1 MPDPDVRP
9 GTSKDIVM
17 REFVNDTIKI
27 EMKNTQGHK
36 KPGSKARLPP
46 YQRKGYGHDVEPHR
60 AHHDPEF
67 LVILNPGMH
76 NLQSSQ
82 GVLQH
87 HTQCL
92 VDPGPEKRPRGT
104 SLQR

>member
-46 YQRKGYGHDVEPHR
+46 YQRKGYSHDVEPHR

-67 LVILNPGMH
+67 LVVYMTAANPHEWPSEGVPNSILLSKPFAPA
-76 NLQSSQ
+76 Q
-82 GVLQH
+82 
-87 HTQCL
+87 L
-92 VDPGPEKRPRGT
+92 VT
-104 SLQR
+104 C

>member
-1 MPDPDVRP
+1 
-9 GTSKDIVM
+9 M
-17 REFVNDTIKI
+17 REFVNDAIKI

-46 YQRKGYGHDVEPHR
+46 YQRQCDGHDVEPNR

-76 NLQSSQ
+76 NL
-82 GVLQH
+82 
-87 HTQCL
+87 
-92 VDPGPEKRPRGT
+92 
-104 SLQR
+104 